1 MSQESQPFK
10 YYYGAE
16 LARELGERICAV
28 YPAFPAEAFVE
39 RVAAQ
44 VDELELKARV
54 AVIAEGLRD
63 GLPDD
68 YGAAL
73 DILLAILGPELPA
86 EAGMFNHGYYLMPVA
101 YFVERYGLDH
111 FERSTAALREIT
123 RRHTAEYAI
132 RPFLERYQTQTLAL
146 LHHWTEDKSPHVR
159 RLVSEGSRPRLPWAT
174 RLQAFIADPRPI
186 LDLLERLK
194 DDPSLYVRKSVA
206 NSLNDI
212 AKDHPDLVVATLQ
225 GWQAGASAE
234 RRWIIRHALRT
245 LIKQGHPAA
254 LSLLAYEQPAVIVRE
269 LSVTPGRVRIGDTI
283 DIAFAIQS
291 AGTEP
296 QQLVVDYV
304 IRFVKANSGTS
315 AKVFKLRTL
324 TLNPGEQIRLQKRH
338 SLRPITT
345 RRYYPGQHRVEVQ
358 INGVILG
365 GADFDLVAP

>member
-1 MSQESQPFK
+1 MAQESQPFK

-16 LARELGERICAV
+16 LAQELGERIRPI

-54 AVIAEGLRD
+54 VVIAEELRHA
-63 GLPDD
+63 LPDD

-101 YFVERYGLDH
+101 YFVERYGLEH

-132 RPFLERYQTQTLAL
+132 RPFLERYQSQTLDL
-146 LHHWTEDKSPHVR
+146 LRRWAEDESAHVR

-174 RLQAFIADPRPI
+174 RLQAFIVDPGPV

-194 DDPSLYVRKSVA
+194 DDPSPYVRKSVA

-269 LSVTPGRVRIGDTI
+269 LSVTPGRARVGDTI
-283 DIAFAIQS
+283 DITFSLQS
-291 AGTEP
+291 DAPQP

-304 IRFVKANSGTS
+304 IHFVKANGGMS

-324 TLNPGEQIRLQKRH
+324 SLGHGEFVRLQKRH

-345 RRYYPGQHRVEVQ
+345 RRYYPGRHRVEVQ
-358 INGVILG
+358 VNGVILG
-365 GADFDLVAP
+365 GADFDLDTP